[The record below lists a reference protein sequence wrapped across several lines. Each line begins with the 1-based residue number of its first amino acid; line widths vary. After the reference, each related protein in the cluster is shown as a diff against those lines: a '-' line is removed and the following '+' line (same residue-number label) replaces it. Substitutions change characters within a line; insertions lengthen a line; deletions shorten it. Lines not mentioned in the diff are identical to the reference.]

1 MLIHLQLKKRKQ
13 HTNSFTMQ
21 MYHRWTFV
29 PTLRKLTCAHGI
41 NSHHNDNV
49 SLLCELITVNSYSED

>member
-1 MLIHLQLKKRKQ
+1 MLIHLQFLKKTTHKQ
-13 HTNSFTMQ
+13 FYNADVSQVDLCPHTEKAN
-21 MYHRWTFV
+21 
-29 PTLRKLTCAHGI
+29 LCHGI